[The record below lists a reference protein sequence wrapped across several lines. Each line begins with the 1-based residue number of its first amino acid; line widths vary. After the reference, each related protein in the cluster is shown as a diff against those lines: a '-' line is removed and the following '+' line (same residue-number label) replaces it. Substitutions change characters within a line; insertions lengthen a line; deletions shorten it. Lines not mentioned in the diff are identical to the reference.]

1 MFAFQR
7 MYNVFNNIPTTVI
20 EGKQSPLSNISYN
33 STHQYNPLGDIF
45 KKDKRNTTP
54 EGKTKRGKGKND
66 DDNHNGG
73 GGLLE
78 PIIQD
83 IK

>member
-1 MFAFQR
+1 
-7 MYNVFNNIPTTVI
+7 
-20 EGKQSPLSNISYN
+20 
-33 STHQYNPLGDIF
+33 LGDIF

-78 PIIQD
+78 PII
-83 IK
+83 

>member
-1 MFAFQR
+1 
-7 MYNVFNNIPTTVI
+7 
-20 EGKQSPLSNISYN
+20 LS
-33 STHQYNPLGDIF
+33 DIF
-45 KKDKRNTTP
+45 KKDKRNKTP

-78 PIIQD
+78 PII
-83 IK
+83 